1 MAAIT
6 QTSLFAK
13 LLEKLV
19 HTRLLKYFMNNR
31 ILSDFQ
37 FGFLPG
43 RSTQLAMFEL
53 SIQIC
58 SAINDDKIFGAIC
71 LDISKAFDCIIHMKL
86 LNKLKSC
93 GIAEDVLCWFKSYFN
108 RSQEVKIGNYTSKCK
123 SVSTGIGQG
132 TILRPLIFVLYIN
145 DVIHNVAE
153 LRVNMYADDCLIL
166 R

>member
-1 MAAIT
+1 
-6 QTSLFAK
+6 
-13 LLEKLV
+13 
-19 HTRLLKYFMNNR
+19 MNNR

-43 RSTQLAMFEL
+43 RSTQLAIFEL
-53 SIQIC
+53 SIQIY
-58 SAINDDKIFGAIC
+58 SAINNKKIYAIC
-71 LDISKAFDCIIHMKL
+71 LDISKAFDCINHMKL

-93 GIAEDVLCWFKSYFN
+93 GIAEDVLCLFKSYFN

-132 TILRPLIFVLYIN
+132 TILGPLIFVLYIN

-153 LRVNMYADDCLIL
+153 LRVNIYADDCLIL
-166 R
+166 RLEIIGKIWLLKFRLD